1 MVDVSTLGQ
10 RVLQTQ
16 RTEGE
21 DQAEGCD
28 SAHQHTRPKQS
39 MTNGMTR
46 LRGVMFVILGWMLY
60 RQRVAVVH
68 ELVDDAMRGR

>member
-10 RVLQTQ
+10 RDLQTQ

-28 SAHQHTRPKQS
+28 SGDQHTPPEQG

-46 LRGVMFVILGWMLY
+46 LRGVMFVIL
-60 RQRVAVVH
+60 
-68 ELVDDAMRGR
+68 E

>member
-10 RVLQTQ
+10 RDLQTQ

-28 SAHQHTRPKQS
+28 SADQHTPPEQG

-46 LRGVMFVILGWMLY
+46 LRGVMFVILGWTMTC
-60 RQRVAVVH
+60 QRVAVITSWWT
-68 ELVDDAMRGR
+68 MRCEG

>member
-10 RVLQTQ
+10 RDLQTQ

-28 SAHQHTRPKQS
+28 SGDQHTPPEQG
-39 MTNGMTR
+39 MTYGMTR

-60 RQRVAVVH
+60 RQRVAVVTIR
-68 ELVDDAMRGR
+68 VDDAM